1 MDHLNVPRPQAPAP
15 RRVPAGE
22 RVCLVIVA
30 AAGAMLGARMLAA
43 ALVAPGRTWLVW
55 LVAGLACLT
64 VAWVAVWPALIGSRP
79 CRPS

>member
-43 ALVAPGRTWLVW
+43 AATTPGAAWRVW
-55 LVAGLACLT
+55 LVCGLACLCI
-64 VAWVAVWPALIGSRP
+64 AWAAVWPALRGGDHAR
-79 CRPS
+79 